1 MFAEEH
7 ELLKGSIFVF
17 GVQTPKQR
25 PFRHPMYW
33 SFARTGGGEQ
43 EDVVSAS
50 AIVLV
55 FAPSRNSSSSHILPW
70 GRIFDSCPTPHLK
83 WKSRRGNVAQE
94 VRPRR
99 TKLRQL
105 TLAHINH

>member
-1 MFAEEH
+1 MLAEEH
-7 ELLKGSIFVF
+7 ELLKGSIFVLECKPPNN
-17 GVQTPKQR
+17 V
-25 PFRHPMYW
+25 PFRHLMYW
-33 SFARTGGGEQ
+33 SFTRTGGGEQ

-50 AIVLV
+50 AVVLV
-55 FAPSRNSSSSHILPW
+55 FAPSKNSKLVPHFTL
-70 GRIFDSCPTPHLK
+70 GGTYDSCPTPHLK
-83 WKSRRGNVAQE
+83 LKSQRGNVAQE

>member
-7 ELLKGSIFVF
+7 ELLKGSIFVLECKPPNN
-17 GVQTPKQR
+17 V
-25 PFRHPMYW
+25 PFRHLMYW

-50 AIVLV
+50 KNSKLV
-55 FAPSRNSSSSHILPW
+55 PHFTL
-70 GRIFDSCPTPHLK
+70 GGTFDSCPTPHLK
-83 WKSRRGNVAQE
+83 LKSQRGNVAQE

-99 TKLRQL
+99 TKLRQM